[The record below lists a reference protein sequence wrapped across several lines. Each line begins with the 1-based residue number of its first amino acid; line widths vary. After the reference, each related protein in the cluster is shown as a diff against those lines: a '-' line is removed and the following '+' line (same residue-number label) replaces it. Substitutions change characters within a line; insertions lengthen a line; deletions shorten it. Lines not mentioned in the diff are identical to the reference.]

1 MKSNKKAV
9 RLFPAI
15 SAMLVGLL
23 IMITVGQTAAFAAAK
38 STDSSFPANSLGLE
52 VKAAILIDADTGQV
66 LFQMNQDEARPPASM
81 TKMMTEYMV
90 LEEIAAGRLKWDD
103 IVTVTEEAA
112 STPADGSQIYLA
124 AGDKHTVKD
133 LYIAMAVGSAN
144 DATIALADRIGS
156 TEEGF
161 VKKMNETAKS
171 LGLNSANFT
180 SATGLKDTTVIS
192 AADLAKFASI
202 LLKKHPEFLDFSK
215 LPSYKFR
222 ERDKA
227 PMVNWNW
234 MLASNKAVPS
244 LKKFAYDGL
253 DGMKTGY
260 ISAAGYCFTSTAK
273 RGNMRLISVVM
284 GAKTINKRFT
294 ETAKL
299 LDYGF
304 NNFEQKT
311 VVAPKTVVKNA
322 ESVKIKKGVS
332 KEVPIMTASDVTFL
346 VKKGSEPAITQTK
359 VTLKTESELV
369 APIANGQ
376 EVGSVTYTY
385 KDAETGK
392 SVDKTVKLITSKEV
406 EKASWWRL
414 LFRAIGSF
422 FGSLF
427 KGIVNL
433 F

>member
-1 MKSNKKAV
+1 MLRRNKKPV
-9 RLFPAI
+9 RLFPVI
-15 SAMLVGLL
+15 STLLVGMLL
-23 IMITVGQTAAFAAAK
+23 AIVIGQTAAFAAGN
-38 STDSSFPANSLGLE
+38 SYPANSLGLE
-52 VKAAILIDADTGQV
+52 VKSAILIDADTGQV
-66 LFQMNQDEARPPASM
+66 LYQVNQDEARPPASM
-81 TKMMTEYMV
+81 TKMMTEYIV
-90 LEEIAAGRLKWDD
+90 LEEIASGRKKWDE

-144 DATIALADRIGS
+144 DATVALADSIGG
-156 TEEGF
+156 TEQGF
-161 VKKMNETAKS
+161 VKKMNETAQS
-171 LGLNSANFT
+171 LGLKSANFT
-180 SATGLKDTTVIS
+180 SATGLSETTVIS

-202 LLKKHPEFLDFSK
+202 LLKKHPEFLDYSK

-222 ERDKA
+222 PRDKD
-227 PMVNWNW
+227 PMINWNW
-234 MLASNKAVPS
+234 MLASNKSVPS
-244 LKKFAYDGL
+244 LKQFAYDGV

-260 ISAAGYCFTSTAK
+260 ISAAGYCFTSTAQ
-273 RGNMRLISVVM
+273 RGDMRLITVVM

-294 ETAKL
+294 ETTKL

-311 VVAPKTVVKNA
+311 VIAPKTVVEKA
-322 ESVKIKKGVS
+322 EKVKIKKGVS
-332 KEVPIMTASDVTFL
+332 KEVPIMTASDVTFF
-346 VKKGSEPAITQTK
+346 VKKGSTPNITQTK
-359 VTLKTESELV
+359 LTLKTEDELV

-385 KDAETGK
+385 KDPETGK
-392 SVDKTVKLITSKEV
+392 SIDKTVKLITSEEV
-406 EKASWWRL
+406 KKGSWWRL
-414 LFRAIGSF
+414 LFRAIGGF

-427 KGIVNL
+427 RGIVDL

>member
-1 MKSNKKAV
+1 MLKRNKKPV
-9 RLFPAI
+9 RLFPVI
-15 SAMLVGLL
+15 STLLVGMLL
-23 IMITVGQTAAFAAAK
+23 AIVIGQTAAFAAK
-38 STDSSFPANSLGLE
+38 TGNSSFPANSLGLE
-52 VKAAILIDADTGQV
+52 VEAAMLIDADTGQV
-66 LFQMNQDEARPPASM
+66 LYQVNPDEARPPASM
-81 TKMMTEYMV
+81 TKMMTEFIV
-90 LEEIAAGRLKWDD
+90 LEEIKAKRLKWED
-103 IVTVTEEAA
+103 IVTVTDEAA

-124 AGDKHTVKD
+124 AGDKHSVKD

-144 DATIALADRIGS
+144 DATIALADQIGG
-156 TEEGF
+156 TEQGF
-161 VKKMNETAKS
+161 VQKMNATAKS
-171 LGLNSANFT
+171 LGLKSANFT
-180 SATGLKDTTVIS
+180 SATGLSDTTVIS

-202 LLKKHPEFLDFSK
+202 LLKSHPEFLDYSK

-222 ERDKA
+222 ARDKD

-234 MLASNKAVPS
+234 MLASNKAIPS
-244 LKKFAYDGL
+244 LKQFAYDGV

-284 GAKTINKRFT
+284 GAKTIYKRFT
-294 ETAKL
+294 ETTKL

-311 VVAPKTVVKNA
+311 VIAPKSVVEKA
-322 ESVKIKKGVS
+322 EKVKIKKGVS

-346 VKKGSEPAITQTK
+346 VKKGSTPEITQSK
-359 VTLKTESELV
+359 VTLKTEDELV

-376 EVGSVTYTY
+376 EVGTVTYTY

-392 SVDKTVKLITSKEV
+392 SIDKTVKLITSEEV
-406 EKASWWRL
+406 EKGSWWRL

-427 KGIVNL
+427 RGIVDL